1 MAMGVAAPPP
11 GTSGVPTGTG
21 QKVDVLSRAA
31 RSPAGRVSRIVS
43 VSPRAVT
50 PRIWGARPAA
60 YAVAPSTSARIRP

>member
-11 GTSGVPTGTG
+11 GTGAVPTGTG

-43 VSPRAVT
+43 VSPWAAT
-50 PRIWGARPAA
+50 PRMWGARPAA
-60 YAVAPSTSARIRP
+60 